1 MRRPQNKYIKQQ
13 DQAVKIIQNAI
24 SEGGNG
30 GGFLIM
36 DAGKVSELPE
46 DVAGKHYLA
55 SLKPDTRKVDE
66 WNNMIPSINAAAQ

>member
-1 MRRPQNKYIKQQ
+1 
-13 DQAVKIIQNAI
+13 
-24 SEGGNG
+24 
-30 GGFLIM
+30 M